1 MVPCPRRLLSPRQ
14 NLLTRTL
21 DGCAA
26 VIGSACDLLRHA
38 RYRRAE
44 LHRLPALERSSG
56 SYEWQHLTV
65 RGRRQPTLVG
75 RPPLRVVY
83 DVMLPEGAVVRSWCS
98 LAPKSDGA
106 PSAATAFSIE
116 VRSTGAIAS
125 GRRVVSD
132 GWLPR
137 RWHLVE
143 ARAPASGPARITLD
157 VATSSDA
164 PASGGARWGNPRI
177 ESPRPFGELLARL
190 PAAIGRA
197 ASSPETSPG
206 SSDARQAY
214 ALWVRERRPS
224 RRALR
229 SQRQWS
235 RRQTRRLSLITC
247 AVNTDR
253 AQISQAAA
261 ALREQTYPHWEWLL
275 VVSSRETQVDRSVR
289 REPRVRLVE
298 VPPHTP
304 QADGWNVALHAAT
317 CEFAAILGVDD
328 RLSLDALHTVA
339 TTIAATPT
347 PDLVYSDE
355 DRFTRAPGRRS
366 SPRFKPDWSP
376 ELLLGSNYIGRLAMF
391 RVEHARTIGGFRPDH
406 PGAEEWDLFL
416 RLSQITDHIR
426 RIPACLYHANAD
438 VAAPDTGATRCSA
451 VHDHLEAR
459 GLHAEVLQVG
469 GACRAIWPIVN
480 PPLVSIVIPNRN
492 AAAVLTQC
500 VGGLLNHTRYQPL
513 ELIIVDNESTDAT
526 VLDLYRT
533 IERQQR
539 GRMVPFTGR
548 FNFSA
553 ACNAGAAAAKGD
565 LLLFLNNDIEIL
577 EPDWLEELVR
587 WALLPEIGIVGPKL
601 LYPDG
606 SIQHAGVV
614 FGIGL
619 VAHIFSRAAE
629 GTATVFGSPDCYRNY
644 LAVTGACQMMRRQVF
659 DELGGFDERLRLS
672 FSDVVLCMEA
682 WKAGYRVVY
691 TPYARLLHHESYTR
705 KREDSAKDMERL
717 AQYLEANTFREDP
730 FFHPELNSQS
740 LIPAVRSP
748 YDPAPR
754 QVIVDYIRRVLAASA
769 TLAEETA

>member
-1 MVPCPRRLLSPRQ
+1 MQ
-14 NLLTRTL
+14 
-21 DGCAA
+21 
-26 VIGSACDLLRHA
+26 
-38 RYRRAE
+38 
-44 LHRLPALERSSG
+44 
-56 SYEWQHLTV
+56 Q
-65 RGRRQPTLVG
+65 TLVG
-75 RPPLRVVY
+75 CAPLRVVY
-83 DVMLPEGAVVRSWCS
+83 DVMLPEGAVVRSWCAH
-98 LAPKSDGA
+98 APKSDGSP
-106 PSAATAFSIE
+106 PSETAFSIE
-116 VRSTGAIAS
+116 VRTPGAVTS
-125 GRRVVSD
+125 VRRVVRD

-137 RWHLVE
+137 TWHLIE

-157 VATSSDA
+157 AASTSDG
-164 PASGGARWGNPRI
+164 PASGVRWGNPRI

-197 ASSPETSPG
+197 ASPAETSPG

-214 ALWVRERRPS
+214 ALWVREHRPS

-229 SQRQWS
+229 SQREWS
-235 RRQTRRLSLITC
+235 RRQTRRLSLVTC
-247 AVNTDR
+247 AVNADR
-253 AQISQAAA
+253 AQISKAAA

-275 VVSSRETQVDRSVR
+275 VVASPATQVDRSLR
-289 REPRVRLVE
+289 RETRVRILE

-304 QADGWNVALHAAT
+304 PADGWNVALHAASG
-317 CEFAAILGVDD
+317 EFAAVLDVDD
-328 RLSLDALHTVA
+328 RLSREALHAVA
-339 TTIAATPT
+339 TTIAAAPT
-347 PDLVYSDE
+347 SDLLYSDE
-355 DRFTRAPGRRS
+355 DRFTRAPHRRS

-391 RVEHARTIGGFRPDH
+391 RVEHARTIGGFRPNH

-416 RLSQITDHIR
+416 RLSRITDQIR
-426 RIPACLYHANAD
+426 RIPACLYHASAD
-438 VAAPDTGATRCSA
+438 GAAPDAGATRCSP
-451 VHDHLEAR
+451 VRDHLEHR
-459 GLHAEVLQVG
+459 GLHADVSAVAG
-469 GACRAIWPIVN
+469 SCRAIWPIVE

-500 VGGLLNHTRYQPL
+500 VGGLFNATRYRPL

-539 GRMVPFTGR
+539 GRVVSYAGR

-672 FSDVVLCMEA
+672 FSDVVLCLEA

-717 AQYLEANTFREDP
+717 AQYLEANTFTEDP

-740 LIPAVRSP
+740 HIPAVRSP

-754 QVIVDYIRRVLAASA
+754 QVIIDYIRRVRAASA